1 MTLPPPPD
9 DPQEASGRARTRLP
23 AGGEGDGEVLSA
35 EGSST
40 APLPPA
46 DPFAGRRPRFGRGS
60 KNSPEAIEVA
70 EAAGAAEPGGEAAG
84 PSEPGGT
91 TAAGEPKRGRKKGSG
106 RSFWKE
112 LPILIVVALVVAVLI
127 KTFLIQAFFIP
138 SGSMNDTLLEGDRV
152 MVNKLAYRFGDPAR
166 GDVIVF
172 NSPMLADGDGETIFG
187 ALVRHVAES
196 LGLSSPDSALI
207 KRIIALG
214 GETIEVRNN
223 RVYVDGE
230 PLDEPYLKEGSF
242 MPDYGPFTVPEG
254 WVFVM
259 GDNRSSSSDSRV
271 FGPIQESEIVGRAF
285 VRVWPPS
292 RWGGL

>member
-1 MTLPPPPD
+1 VTLPPPPRSPED
-9 DPQEASGRARTRLP
+9 APDRAPTRLP
-23 AGGEGDGEVLSA
+23 ANGDLDGEALP
-35 EGSST
+35 GDQSSP
-40 APLPPA
+40 ASPYPA
-46 DPFAGRRPRFGRGS
+46 DPFAARRPTDGELGKGS
-60 KNSPEAIEVA
+60 
-70 EAAGAAEPGGEAAG
+70 AAVVDAPGEAAR
-84 PSEPGGT
+84 SEGR
-91 TAAGEPKRGRKKGSG
+91 AAGPPESSGSPPEDERKRRGKKGAG

-127 KTFLIQAFFIP
+127 KTFLVQAFFIP

-152 MVNKLAYRFGDPAR
+152 MVNKLAYRFGGPAR

-172 NSPMLADGDGETIFG
+172 DSPMEADGDGETIFG
-187 ALVRHVAES
+187 AVVRHVAES

-214 GETIEVRNN
+214 GETIEVRQN
-223 RVYVDGE
+223 RVYIDGQ
-230 PLDEPYLKEGSF
+230 PIDEPYLKEGSS
-242 MPDYGPFTVPEG
+242 MPDYGPFTVPEDR
-254 WVFVM
+254 VFVM

-271 FGPIQESEIVGRAF
+271 FGPIEESEIVGKAF